1 MISMRLPGPASVR
14 REPAAF
20 VNRSASTPSAANV
33 RIGSLMT
40 AGGWPS

>member
-1 MISMRLPGPASVR
+1 MSIRLPGAASAR

-20 VNRSASTPSAANV
+20 VSRSASTPSAAKV